1 MGIMHLLKVN
11 LGPSGSNSS
20 GAQSGVLRQYFEDGL
35 KDRRT
40 VASPLEMAEERRL
53 ERLSAML
60 KRRGIVLPAFDIYGG
75 VSGLIDY
82 GPVGAAIRR
91 RLTQKWVDHWLSHG
105 DIVEIDSPTITPES
119 VLVASGHVGEFNDLM
134 TECRAC
140 SSVFRA
146 DHLVEHL
153 HPNADSLAADAVD
166 DLLASGIECPSC
178 SDAAWTAAKPMN
190 LMFSTQ
196 IGAMSSGRTAYM
208 RPETA
213 QGMFMLYP
221 ALYRHFRQKLPF
233 GAIQTGKGYR
243 NEISPRQGMIRLREF
258 NMAELEYF
266 IDPDNPPSV
275 DLARRT
281 EIVSLVP
288 DPDGPHAGETR
299 MGFGAAL
306 DAGIVRH
313 STVAWFLARTWDFLV
328 EVGIDPA
335 QIRFRQHAST
345 EMAHYA
351 ADCWDCEIHGEHG
364 WIECVGI
371 ANRTCHDL
379 ESHEAHSKAKGLR
392 AWRQFAEPRTQTI
405 ERLAPN
411 GAVVGPTFR
420 ADAGAVVAALEA
432 LSELPDELPF
442 ELELADG
449 RSVTIDS
456 SMVERRTET
465 ANVSGEWFTP
475 HVIEPAF
482 GIDRIIWHVL
492 DHAYEEA
499 QKEGE
504 DYTFL
509 RLAEGISSVDCV
521 VLPLFDKDGMPDLAR
536 EITSAIN
543 SLPRARA
550 EMDSSK
556 SIGRRYAR
564 ADEIGI
570 PWALTIDHTSLED
583 GSVTIRR
590 RDDQM
595 QVRAFVDEI
604 LDRMAAGTIQELF

>member
-1 MGIMHLLKVN
+1 MKD
-11 LGPSGSNSS
+11 
-20 GAQSGVLRQYFEDGL
+20 DGL
-35 KDRRT
+35 
-40 VASPLEMAEERRL
+40 VAELLYMADEGRL
-53 ERLSAML
+53 ERMSAML
-60 KRRGIVLPAFDIYGG
+60 RRRGVVLPAFDIYGG

-82 GPVGAAIRR
+82 GPVGASIRR

-105 DIVEIDSPTITPES
+105 DIVEIDSPTITPEA

-134 TECRAC
+134 TECKGC
-140 SSVFRA
+140 GSVFRA

-153 HPNADSLAADAVD
+153 HPNADSLNSDEID
-166 DLLASGIECPSC
+166 KLLSTGIECPSC
-178 SDAAWTAAKPMN
+178 SESAWTSAQPMN
-190 LMFSTQ
+190 LMFSTK
-196 IGAMSSGRTAYM
+196 IGAMSAGRTAYM

-266 IDPDNPPSV
+266 IDPENPPIA
-275 DLARRT
+275 DLNRRT
-281 EIVSLVP
+281 EIISLVP
-288 DPDGPHAGETR
+288 DPDGPHAGESR
-299 MGFGAAL
+299 MSFGTAL
-306 DAGIVRH
+306 DAGIIRH
-313 STVAWFLARTWDFLV
+313 PTVAWFLARTWDFLV
-328 EVGIDPA
+328 EVGINPEK
-335 QIRFRQHAST
+335 IRFRQHAST

-351 ADCWDCEIHGEHG
+351 EDCWDCEIHGEHG

-379 ESHEAHSKAKGLR
+379 ESHEAHSNTKSLR
-392 AWRQFAEPRTQTI
+392 AWRQFDQPRSQTLD
-405 ERLAPN
+405 RLVPN
-411 GAVVGPTFR
+411 GAVIGPTFR
-420 ADAGAVVAALEA
+420 GEAGAVVSALEA
-432 LSELPDELPF
+432 LTKLPDSLPF
-442 ELELADG
+442 ELTLANG
-449 RSVTIDS
+449 NSVSIDQT
-456 SMVERRTET
+456 MVERRIET
-465 ANVSGEWFTP
+465 VNVSGEWFTP

-499 QKEGE
+499 EKEGE
-504 DYTFL
+504 AYTYL
-509 RLAEGISSVDCV
+509 RLSEGISNVDCV
-521 VLPLFDKDGMPDLAR
+521 VLPLFDKDGMPELAR

-543 SLPRARA
+543 ALPHSRA

-564 ADEIGI
+564 ADEIGV
-570 PWALTIDHTSLED
+570 PWALTVDHTSLED
-583 GSVTIRR
+583 GSVTVRR
-590 RDDQM
+590 RDDQL

-604 LDRMAAGTIQELF
+604 LARMTNGTMQELF

>member
-1 MGIMHLLKVN
+1 MKD
-11 LGPSGSNSS
+11 
-20 GAQSGVLRQYFEDGL
+20 DGL
-35 KDRRT
+35 
-40 VASPLEMAEERRL
+40 VAEVLDMADEGRL
-53 ERLSAML
+53 ERMSAML
-60 KRRGIVLPAFDIYGG
+60 RRRGVVLPAFDIYGG

-82 GPVGAAIRR
+82 GPVGASIRR

-105 DIVEIDSPTITPES
+105 DIVEIDSPTITPEA

-134 TECRAC
+134 TECKGC
-140 SSVFRA
+140 GSVFRA

-153 HPNADSLAADAVD
+153 HPNADSLDSD
-166 DLLASGIECPSC
+166 EIDKLLSTGIECPSC
-178 SDAAWTAAKPMN
+178 SESAWTSAQPMN
-190 LMFSTQ
+190 LMFSTK
-196 IGAMSSGRTAYM
+196 IGAMSAGRTAYM

-266 IDPDNPPSV
+266 IDPENPPIA
-275 DLARRT
+275 DLTRRT
-281 EIVSLVP
+281 EIISLVP
-288 DPDGPHAGETR
+288 DPDGPHAGESR
-299 MGFGAAL
+299 MSFGAAL
-306 DAGIVRH
+306 DAGIIRH
-313 STVAWFLARTWDFLV
+313 PTVAWFLARTWDFLV
-328 EVGIDPA
+328 EVGINPTK
-335 QIRFRQHAST
+335 IRFRQHAST

-351 ADCWDCEIHGEHG
+351 EDCWDCEIHGEHG

-379 ESHEAHSKAKGLR
+379 ESHEAHSNTKSLR
-392 AWRQFAEPRTQTI
+392 AWRQFDQPRSQTLD
-405 ERLAPN
+405 RLVPN
-411 GAVVGPTFR
+411 GAVIGPTFR
-420 ADAGAVVAALEA
+420 GEAGAVVAALEA
-432 LSELPDELPF
+432 LTELPDSLPF
-442 ELELADG
+442 ELTLANG
-449 RSVTIDS
+449 NSVSIDET
-456 SMVERRTET
+456 MVERRIET
-465 ANVSGEWFTP
+465 VNVSGEWFTP

-499 QKEGE
+499 EKEGE
-504 DYTFL
+504 AYTFL
-509 RLAEGISSVDCV
+509 RLSEGISNVDCV
-521 VLPLFDKDGMPDLAR
+521 VLPLFDKDGMPELAR

-543 SLPRARA
+543 ALPHSRA

-564 ADEIGI
+564 ADEIGV
-570 PWALTIDHTSLED
+570 PWALTVDHTSLED

-590 RDDQM
+590 RDDQL

-604 LDRMAAGTIQELF
+604 LARMTNGTMQELF

>member
-1 MGIMHLLKVN
+1 M
-11 LGPSGSNSS
+11 
-20 GAQSGVLRQYFEDGL
+20 

-105 DIVEIDSPTITPES
+105 DIVEIDSPTITPEA

-140 SSVFRA
+140 GSVFRA

-153 HPNADSLAADAVD
+153 HPNADSLAADAID
-166 DLLASGIECPSC
+166 GLLASGIECPSC
-178 SDAAWTAAKPMN
+178 SDTAWTAAQPMN

-196 IGAMSSGRTAYM
+196 IGAMSAGRTAFM

-266 IDPDNPPSV
+266 IDPENPPSA

-281 EIVSLVP
+281 EIVTLVP

-313 STVAWFLARTWDFLV
+313 STVACFLARTWDFLV
-328 EVGIDPA
+328 GVGIDPA

-392 AWRQFAEPRTQTI
+392 AWRQFAEPRTQTV

-432 LSELPDELPF
+432 LNELPDELPF
-442 ELELADG
+442 ELQLADG

-521 VLPLFDKDGMPDLAR
+521 VLPLFDKDGMPELAR

-550 EMDSSK
+550 EMDSSR

-570 PWALTIDHTSLED
+570 PWALTVDHTSLED

-604 LDRMAAGTIQELF
+604 LGRMAAGTIQELF

>member
-1 MGIMHLLKVN
+1 MKD
-11 LGPSGSNSS
+11 
-20 GAQSGVLRQYFEDGL
+20 DGL
-35 KDRRT
+35 
-40 VASPLEMAEERRL
+40 VAELLDMADEGRL
-53 ERLSAML
+53 ERMSAML
-60 KRRGIVLPAFDIYGG
+60 RRRGVVLPAFDIYGG

-82 GPVGAAIRR
+82 GPVGASIRR

-105 DIVEIDSPTITPES
+105 DIVEIDSPTITPEA

-134 TECRAC
+134 TECKGC
-140 SSVFRA
+140 GSGFRA

-153 HPNADSLAADAVD
+153 HPNADSLNSDEID
-166 DLLASGIECPSC
+166 KLLSTGIECPSC
-178 SDAAWTAAKPMN
+178 SESAWTSAQPMN
-190 LMFSTQ
+190 LMFSTK
-196 IGAMSSGRTAYM
+196 IGAMSAGRTAYM

-266 IDPDNPPSV
+266 IDPENPPIV
-275 DLARRT
+275 DLNRRT
-281 EIVSLVP
+281 EIISLVP
-288 DPDGPHAGETR
+288 DPDGPHAGESR
-299 MGFGAAL
+299 MSFGAAL
-306 DAGIVRH
+306 DAGIIRH
-313 STVAWFLARTWDFLV
+313 PTVAWFLARTWDFLV
-328 EVGIDPA
+328 EVGINPEK
-335 QIRFRQHAST
+335 IRFRQHAST

-351 ADCWDCEIHGEHG
+351 EDCWDCEIHGEHG

-379 ESHEAHSKAKGLR
+379 ESHEAHSNTKSLR
-392 AWRQFAEPRTQTI
+392 AWRQFDQPRSQTLD
-405 ERLAPN
+405 RLVPN
-411 GAVVGPTFR
+411 GAVIGPTFR
-420 ADAGAVVAALEA
+420 GEAGAVVSALEA
-432 LSELPDELPF
+432 LTKLPDSLPF
-442 ELELADG
+442 ELTLANG
-449 RSVTIDS
+449 NSVSIDET
-456 SMVERRTET
+456 MVERRIET
-465 ANVSGEWFTP
+465 VNVSGEWFTP

-499 QKEGE
+499 EKEGE
-504 DYTFL
+504 AYTYL
-509 RLAEGISSVDCV
+509 RLSEGISNVDCV
-521 VLPLFDKDGMPDLAR
+521 VLPLFDKDGMPELAR

-543 SLPRARA
+543 ALPHSRA

-564 ADEIGI
+564 ADEIGV
-570 PWALTIDHTSLED
+570 PWALTVDHTSLED
-583 GSVTIRR
+583 GSVTVRR
-590 RDDQM
+590 RDDQL

-604 LDRMAAGTIQELF
+604 LARMTNGTMQELF

>member
-1 MGIMHLLKVN
+1 MVFPSISRTSSQGGWLVILAHLL
-11 LGPSGSNSS
+11 
-20 GAQSGVLRQYFEDGL
+20 EDGFT
-35 KDRRT
+35 DGGT
-40 VASPLEMAEERRL
+40 VASLLDMAEERRL

-60 KRRGIVLPAFDIYGG
+60 RRRGIVLPAFEIYGG

-105 DIVEIDSPTITPES
+105 DIVEIDSPTITPEN

-134 TECRAC
+134 TECKAC
-140 SSVFRA
+140 GSVFRA
-146 DHLVEHL
+146 DHLIEHL
-153 HPNADSLAADAVD
+153 HPNAESLGAKEVD
-166 DLLASGIECPSC
+166 GLLGTGVECPSC
-178 SDAAWTAAKPMN
+178 SDAAWTASQPMN
-190 LMFSTQ
+190 LMFTTS
-196 IGAMSSGRTAYM
+196 IGAMSAGRTAYM

-266 IDPDNPPSV
+266 IDPEQPPSA
-275 DLARRT
+275 DLSRRSET
-281 EIVSLVP
+281 VILVP
-288 DPDGPHAGETR
+288 DPDGPHSGETR
-299 MGFGAAL
+299 MSFGAAL
-306 DAGIVRH
+306 GAGIIRH
-313 STVAWFLARTWDFLV
+313 PTVAWFLARTWDFLV
-328 EVGIDPA
+328 EVGIDPGR
-335 QIRFRQHAST
+335 IRFRQHAST

-392 AWRQFAEPRTQTI
+392 AWRQFAQPRSQTI

-411 GAVVGPTFR
+411 GAIIGPTFR
-420 ADAGAVVAALEA
+420 ADAGAVVTALEGLA
-432 LSELPDELPF
+432 ELPNELPF
-442 ELELADG
+442 ELTLADG
-449 RSVTIDS
+449 RSVTIES
-456 SMVERRTET
+456 NMVERRTET
-465 ANVSGEWFTP
+465 ANISGEWFTP

-509 RLAEGISSVDCV
+509 RLAEGVSSVDCV
-521 VLPLFDKDGMPDLAR
+521 VLPLFDKDGMPDLAC
-536 EITSAIN
+536 EVTAAIN
-543 SLPRARA
+543 ALPHSRA

-564 ADEIGI
+564 ADEIGV
-570 PWALTIDHTSLED
+570 PWALTVDHTSLED
-583 GSVTIRR
+583 GSVTVRR
-590 RDDQM
+590 RDDQV
-595 QVRAFVDEI
+595 QIRAFIDEI
-604 LDRMAAGTIQELF
+604 LQHLAAGTMQNLF

>member
-1 MGIMHLLKVN
+1 MKD
-11 LGPSGSNSS
+11 
-20 GAQSGVLRQYFEDGL
+20 DGL
-35 KDRRT
+35 
-40 VASPLEMAEERRL
+40 VAELLDMADEGRL
-53 ERLSAML
+53 ERMSAML
-60 KRRGIVLPAFDIYGG
+60 RRRGVVLPAFDIYGG

-82 GPVGAAIRR
+82 GPVGASIRR

-105 DIVEIDSPTITPES
+105 DIVEIDSPTITPEA

-134 TECRAC
+134 TECKGC
-140 SSVFRA
+140 GSVFRA

-153 HPNADSLAADAVD
+153 HPNADSLNSDEID
-166 DLLASGIECPSC
+166 KLLSTGIECPSC
-178 SDAAWTAAKPMN
+178 SESAWTSAQPMN
-190 LMFSTQ
+190 LMFSTK
-196 IGAMSSGRTAYM
+196 IGAMSAGRTAYM

-266 IDPDNPPSV
+266 IDPENPPIV
-275 DLARRT
+275 DLNRRT

-288 DPDGPHAGETR
+288 DPDGPHAGESR
-299 MGFGAAL
+299 MSFGAAL

-313 STVAWFLARTWDFLV
+313 PTVAWFLARTWDFLV
-328 EVGIDPA
+328 EVGINPGK
-335 QIRFRQHAST
+335 IRFRQHAST

-351 ADCWDCEIHGEHG
+351 EDCWDCEIHGEHG

-379 ESHEAHSKAKGLR
+379 ESHEAHSNTKSLR
-392 AWRQFAEPRTQTI
+392 AWRQFDQPRSQTLD
-405 ERLAPN
+405 RLVPN
-411 GAVVGPTFR
+411 GAVIGPTFR
-420 ADAGAVVAALEA
+420 GEAGAVVAALEA
-432 LSELPDELPF
+432 LTELPDSLPF
-442 ELELADG
+442 ELTLANG
-449 RSVTIDS
+449 NSVSIDET
-456 SMVERRTET
+456 MVERRIET
-465 ANVSGEWFTP
+465 VNVSGEWFTP

-499 QKEGE
+499 EKEGE
-504 DYTFL
+504 AYTYL
-509 RLAEGISSVDCV
+509 RLSEGISNVDCV
-521 VLPLFDKDGMPDLAR
+521 VLPLFDKDGMPELAR

-543 SLPRARA
+543 ALPHSRAD
-550 EMDSSK
+550 MDSSK

-570 PWALTIDHTSLED
+570 PWALTVDHTSLED
-583 GSVTIRR
+583 GSVTVRR
-590 RDDQM
+590 RDDQL

-604 LDRMAAGTIQELF
+604 LARMTNGTMQELF

>member
-1 MGIMHLLKVN
+1 LKD
-11 LGPSGSNSS
+11 
-20 GAQSGVLRQYFEDGL
+20 DGL
-35 KDRRT
+35 
-40 VASPLEMAEERRL
+40 VAELLDMADEGRL
-53 ERLSAML
+53 ERMAAML
-60 KRRGIVLPAFDIYGG
+60 RRRGVVLPAFDIYGG

-82 GPVGAAIRR
+82 GPVGASIRR

-105 DIVEIDSPTITPES
+105 DIVEIDSPTITPEA

-134 TECRAC
+134 TECKGC
-140 SSVFRA
+140 GSVFRA

-153 HPNADSLAADAVD
+153 YPNADSLNSDEID
-166 DLLASGIECPSC
+166 KLLSTGIECPSC
-178 SDAAWTAAKPMN
+178 SESAWTTAQPMN
-190 LMFSTQ
+190 LMFSTK
-196 IGAMSSGRTAYM
+196 IGAMSAGRTAYM

-266 IDPDNPPSV
+266 IDPENPPIAN
-275 DLARRT
+275 LNRRT
-281 EIVSLVP
+281 EIISLVP
-288 DPDGPHAGETR
+288 DPDGPHAGESR
-299 MGFGAAL
+299 MSFGAAL

-313 STVAWFLARTWDFLV
+313 PTVAWFLARTWDFLID
-328 EVGIDPA
+328 VGINPA
-335 QIRFRQHAST
+335 KIRFRQHAST

-351 ADCWDCEIHGEHG
+351 DDCWDCEIHGEHG

-379 ESHEAHSKAKGLR
+379 ESHEAHSNTKSLR
-392 AWRQFAEPRTQTI
+392 AWRQFDQPRSQTLD
-405 ERLAPN
+405 RLVPN
-411 GAVVGPTFR
+411 GAVIGPTFR
-420 ADAGAVVAALEA
+420 GEAGAVVAALES
-432 LSELPDELPF
+432 LTELPDSLPF
-442 ELELADG
+442 ELTLANG
-449 RSVTIDS
+449 NSVSIDEN
-456 SMVERRTET
+456 MVERRIDTV
-465 ANVSGEWFTP
+465 NVSGEWFTP

-499 QKEGE
+499 EKEGE
-504 DYTFL
+504 AYTFL
-509 RLAEGISSVDCV
+509 RLSEGISNVDCV
-521 VLPLFDKDGMPDLAR
+521 VLPLFDKDGMPELAR

-543 SLPRARA
+543 ALPHSRA

-564 ADEIGI
+564 ADEIGV
-570 PWALTIDHTSLED
+570 PWALTVDHTSLED
-583 GSVTIRR
+583 GSVTVRR
-590 RDDQM
+590 RDDQL

-604 LDRMAAGTIQELF
+604 LARMTNGTMQELF

>member
-1 MGIMHLLKVN
+1 MKD
-11 LGPSGSNSS
+11 
-20 GAQSGVLRQYFEDGL
+20 DGL
-35 KDRRT
+35 
-40 VASPLEMAEERRL
+40 VAEVLDMADEGRL
-53 ERLSAML
+53 ERMSAML
-60 KRRGIVLPAFDIYGG
+60 RRRGVVLPAFDIYGG

-82 GPVGAAIRR
+82 GPVGASIRR

-105 DIVEIDSPTITPES
+105 DIVEIDSPTITPEA

-134 TECRAC
+134 TECKGC
-140 SSVFRA
+140 GSVFRA

-153 HPNADSLAADAVD
+153 HPNADSLDSD
-166 DLLASGIECPSC
+166 EIDKLLSTGIECPSC
-178 SDAAWTAAKPMN
+178 SESAWTSAQPMN
-190 LMFSTQ
+190 LMFSTK
-196 IGAMSSGRTAYM
+196 IGAMSAGRTAYM

-266 IDPDNPPSV
+266 IDPENPPIA
-275 DLARRT
+275 DLTRRT
-281 EIVSLVP
+281 EIISLVP
-288 DPDGPHAGETR
+288 DPDGPHAGEAR
-299 MGFGAAL
+299 MSFGAAL
-306 DAGIVRH
+306 DAGIIRH
-313 STVAWFLARTWDFLV
+313 PTVAWFLARTWDFLV
-328 EVGIDPA
+328 EVGINPTK
-335 QIRFRQHAST
+335 IRFRQHAST

-351 ADCWDCEIHGEHG
+351 EDCWDCEIHGEHG

-379 ESHEAHSKAKGLR
+379 ESHEAHSNTKSLR
-392 AWRQFAEPRTQTI
+392 AWRQFDQPRSQTLD
-405 ERLAPN
+405 RLVPN
-411 GAVVGPTFR
+411 GAVIGPTFR
-420 ADAGAVVAALEA
+420 GEAGAVVAALEA
-432 LSELPDELPF
+432 LTELPDSLPF
-442 ELELADG
+442 ELTLANG
-449 RSVTIDS
+449 NSVSIDET
-456 SMVERRTET
+456 MVERRIET
-465 ANVSGEWFTP
+465 VNVSGEWFTP

-499 QKEGE
+499 EKEGE
-504 DYTFL
+504 AYTFL
-509 RLAEGISSVDCV
+509 RLSEGISNVDCV
-521 VLPLFDKDGMPDLAR
+521 VLPLFDKDGMPELAR

-543 SLPRARA
+543 ALPHSRA

-564 ADEIGI
+564 ADEIGV
-570 PWALTIDHTSLED
+570 PWALTVDHTSLED

-590 RDDQM
+590 RDDQL

-604 LDRMAAGTIQELF
+604 LARMTNGTMQELF

>member
-1 MGIMHLLKVN
+1 MVN
-11 LGPSGSNSS
+11 LGSSGSNSS
-20 GAQSGVLRQYFEDGL
+20 GAQSGVLGQWFEDGL

-53 ERLSAML
+53 DRLSAML
-60 KRRGIVLPAFDIYGG
+60 RRRGIVLPAFDIYGG

-91 RLTQKWVDHWLSHG
+91 RLTQKWIDHWLSHG
-105 DIVEIDSPTITPES
+105 DIVEIDSPTITPEA

-140 SSVFRA
+140 GSAFRA

-166 DLLASGIECPSC
+166 GLLASGIECPSC
-178 SDAAWTAAKPMN
+178 SDAAWTAAQPMN

-196 IGAMSSGRTAYM
+196 IGAMSSGRTAFM

-266 IDPDNPPSV
+266 IDPENPPHV

-281 EIVSLVP
+281 EIVTLVP
-288 DPDGPHAGETR
+288 DPDGPYAGETR
-299 MGFGAAL
+299 MGFGSAL

-392 AWRQFAEPRTQTI
+392 AWRQFAEPRTQTV

-442 ELELADG
+442 ELQLSDG

-521 VLPLFDKDGMPDLAR
+521 VLPLFDKEGMPELAR

-590 RDDQM
+590 RDDQI

-604 LDRMAAGTIQELF
+604 LGRMAAGTIQELF

>member
-1 MGIMHLLKVN
+1 MKD
-11 LGPSGSNSS
+11 
-20 GAQSGVLRQYFEDGL
+20 DGL
-35 KDRRT
+35 
-40 VASPLEMAEERRL
+40 VAELLYMADEGRL
-53 ERLSAML
+53 ERMSAML
-60 KRRGIVLPAFDIYGG
+60 RRRGVVLPAFDIYGG

-82 GPVGAAIRR
+82 GPVGASIRR

-105 DIVEIDSPTITPES
+105 DIVEIDSPTITPEA

-134 TECRAC
+134 TECKGC
-140 SSVFRA
+140 GSVFRA

-153 HPNADSLAADAVD
+153 HPNADSLNSDEID
-166 DLLASGIECPSC
+166 KLLSTGIECPSC
-178 SDAAWTAAKPMN
+178 SESAWTSAQPMN
-190 LMFSTQ
+190 LMFSTK
-196 IGAMSSGRTAYM
+196 IGAMSAGRTAYM

-266 IDPDNPPSV
+266 IDPENPPIA
-275 DLARRT
+275 DLNRRT
-281 EIVSLVP
+281 EIISLVP
-288 DPDGPHAGETR
+288 DPDGPHAGESR
-299 MGFGAAL
+299 MSFGAAL
-306 DAGIVRH
+306 DAGIIRH
-313 STVAWFLARTWDFLV
+313 PTVAWFLARTWDFLV
-328 EVGIDPA
+328 EVGINPEK
-335 QIRFRQHAST
+335 IRFRQHAST

-351 ADCWDCEIHGEHG
+351 EDCWDCEIHGEHG

-379 ESHEAHSKAKGLR
+379 ESHEAHSNTKSLR
-392 AWRQFAEPRTQTI
+392 AWRQFDQPRSQTLD
-405 ERLAPN
+405 RLVPN
-411 GAVVGPTFR
+411 GAVIGPTFR
-420 ADAGAVVAALEA
+420 GEAGAVVSALEA
-432 LSELPDELPF
+432 LTKLPDSLPF
-442 ELELADG
+442 ELTLANG
-449 RSVTIDS
+449 NSVSIDQT
-456 SMVERRTET
+456 MVERRIET
-465 ANVSGEWFTP
+465 VNVSGEWFTP

-499 QKEGE
+499 EKEGE
-504 DYTFL
+504 AYTYL
-509 RLAEGISSVDCV
+509 RLSEGISNVDCV
-521 VLPLFDKDGMPDLAR
+521 VLPLFDKDGMPELAR

-543 SLPRARA
+543 ALPHSRA

-564 ADEIGI
+564 ADEIGV
-570 PWALTIDHTSLED
+570 PWALTVDHTSLED
-583 GSVTIRR
+583 GSVTVRR
-590 RDDQM
+590 RDDQL

-604 LDRMAAGTIQELF
+604 LARMTNGTMQELF

>member
-1 MGIMHLLKVN
+1 MKD
-11 LGPSGSNSS
+11 
-20 GAQSGVLRQYFEDGL
+20 DGL
-35 KDRRT
+35 
-40 VASPLEMAEERRL
+40 VAELLDMADEGRL
-53 ERLSAML
+53 ERMSAML
-60 KRRGIVLPAFDIYGG
+60 RRRGVVLPAFDIYGG

-82 GPVGAAIRR
+82 GPVGASIRR

-105 DIVEIDSPTITPES
+105 DIVEIDSPTITPEA

-134 TECRAC
+134 TECKGC
-140 SSVFRA
+140 GSVFRA

-153 HPNADSLAADAVD
+153 HPNADSLNSDEID
-166 DLLASGIECPSC
+166 KLLSTGIECPSC
-178 SDAAWTAAKPMN
+178 SESAWTSAQPMN
-190 LMFSTQ
+190 LMFSTK
-196 IGAMSSGRTAYM
+196 IGAMSAGRTAYM

-266 IDPDNPPSV
+266 IDPENPPIV
-275 DLARRT
+275 DLNRRT

-288 DPDGPHAGETR
+288 DPDGPHAGESR
-299 MGFGAAL
+299 MSFGAAL

-313 STVAWFLARTWDFLV
+313 PTVAWFLARTWDFLV
-328 EVGIDPA
+328 EVGINPA
-335 QIRFRQHAST
+335 KIRFRQHAST

-351 ADCWDCEIHGEHG
+351 EDCWDCEIHGEHG

-379 ESHEAHSKAKGLR
+379 ESHEAHSNTKSLR
-392 AWRQFAEPRTQTI
+392 AWRQFDQPRSQTLD
-405 ERLAPN
+405 RLVPN
-411 GAVVGPTFR
+411 GAVIGPTFR
-420 ADAGAVVAALEA
+420 GEAGAVVAALEA
-432 LSELPDELPF
+432 LTDLPDSLPF
-442 ELELADG
+442 ELTLANG
-449 RSVTIDS
+449 NSVSIDET
-456 SMVERRTET
+456 MVERRIET
-465 ANVSGEWFTP
+465 VNVSGEWFTP

-499 QKEGE
+499 EKEGE
-504 DYTFL
+504 AYTFL
-509 RLAEGISSVDCV
+509 RLSEGISNVDCV
-521 VLPLFDKDGMPDLAR
+521 VLPLFDKDGMPELAR

-543 SLPRARA
+543 ALPHSRA

-564 ADEIGI
+564 ADEIGV
-570 PWALTIDHTSLED
+570 PWALTVDHTSLED

-590 RDDQM
+590 RDDQL

-604 LDRMAAGTIQELF
+604 LARMTNGTMQELF

>member
-1 MGIMHLLKVN
+1 MVN
-11 LGPSGSNSS
+11 LGSSGSNSS
-20 GAQSGVLRQYFEDGL
+20 GAQSGVLGQWFEDGL

-53 ERLSAML
+53 DRLSAML
-60 KRRGIVLPAFDIYGG
+60 RRRGIVLPAFDIYGG

-105 DIVEIDSPTITPES
+105 DIVEIDSPTITPEA

-140 SSVFRA
+140 GSAFRA

-166 DLLASGIECPSC
+166 GLLASGIECPSC
-178 SDAAWTAAKPMN
+178 SDAAWTAAQPMN

-196 IGAMSSGRTAYM
+196 IGAMSSGRTAFM

-266 IDPDNPPSV
+266 IDPENPPSV

-281 EIVSLVP
+281 EIVTLVP

-392 AWRQFAEPRTQTI
+392 AWRQFAEPRTQTV

-442 ELELADG
+442 ELQLSDG

-521 VLPLFDKDGMPDLAR
+521 VLPLFDKEGMPELAR

-570 PWALTIDHTSLED
+570 PWALTVDHTSLED

-604 LDRMAAGTIQELF
+604 LERMAAGTIQELF

>member
-1 MGIMHLLKVN
+1 LKD
-11 LGPSGSNSS
+11 
-20 GAQSGVLRQYFEDGL
+20 DGL
-35 KDRRT
+35 
-40 VASPLEMAEERRL
+40 VAELLDMADEGRL
-53 ERLSAML
+53 ERMSAML
-60 KRRGIVLPAFDIYGG
+60 RRRGVVLPAFDIYGG

-82 GPVGAAIRR
+82 GPVGASIRR
-91 RLTQKWVDHWLSHG
+91 RLTQKWVDHWLTHG
-105 DIVEIDSPTITPES
+105 DIVEIDSPTITPEA

-134 TECRAC
+134 TECKGC
-140 SSVFRA
+140 GSVFRA

-153 HPNADSLAADAVD
+153 HPNADSLNSDEID
-166 DLLASGIECPSC
+166 KLLSTGIECPSC
-178 SDAAWTAAKPMN
+178 SESAWTTAQPMN
-190 LMFSTQ
+190 LMFSTK
-196 IGAMSSGRTAYM
+196 IGAMSAGRTAYM

-266 IDPDNPPSV
+266 IDPENPPIA
-275 DLARRT
+275 DLNRRT
-281 EIVSLVP
+281 EIISLVP
-288 DPDGPHAGETR
+288 DPDGPHAGESR
-299 MGFGAAL
+299 MSFGAAL

-313 STVAWFLARTWDFLV
+313 PTVAWFLARTWDFLI
-328 EVGIDPA
+328 EVGINPA
-335 QIRFRQHAST
+335 KIRFRQHAST

-351 ADCWDCEIHGEHG
+351 EDCWDCEIHGEHG

-379 ESHEAHSKAKGLR
+379 ESHEAHSNTKSLR
-392 AWRQFAEPRTQTI
+392 AWRQFDQPRSQTLD
-405 ERLAPN
+405 RLVPN
-411 GAVVGPTFR
+411 GAVIGPTFR
-420 ADAGAVVAALEA
+420 GDAGAVVAALES
-432 LSELPDELPF
+432 LTELPDSLPF
-442 ELELADG
+442 ELTLANG
-449 RSVTIDS
+449 NSVSIDET
-456 SMVERRTET
+456 MVERRMET
-465 ANVSGEWFTP
+465 VTVSGEWFTP

-499 QKEGE
+499 EKEGE
-504 DYTFL
+504 AYTFL
-509 RLAEGISSVDCV
+509 RLSEGISNVDCV
-521 VLPLFDKDGMPDLAR
+521 VLPLFDKDGMPELAR

-543 SLPRARA
+543 ALPHSRA

-564 ADEIGI
+564 ADEIGV
-570 PWALTIDHTSLED
+570 PWALTVDHTSLED

-590 RDDQM
+590 RDDQL

-604 LDRMAAGTIQELF
+604 LARMTNGTMQELF

>member
-1 MGIMHLLKVN
+1 LKD
-11 LGPSGSNSS
+11 
-20 GAQSGVLRQYFEDGL
+20 DGL
-35 KDRRT
+35 
-40 VASPLEMAEERRL
+40 VAELLYMADEGRL
-53 ERLSAML
+53 ERMSAML
-60 KRRGIVLPAFDIYGG
+60 RRRGVVLPAFDIYGG

-82 GPVGAAIRR
+82 GPVGASIRR

-105 DIVEIDSPTITPES
+105 DIVEIDSPTITPEA

-134 TECRAC
+134 TECKGC
-140 SSVFRA
+140 GSVFRA

-153 HPNADSLAADAVD
+153 HPNADSLNSDEID
-166 DLLASGIECPSC
+166 KLLSTGIECPSC
-178 SDAAWTAAKPMN
+178 SESAWTSAQPMN
-190 LMFSTQ
+190 LMFSTK
-196 IGAMSSGRTAYM
+196 IGAMSAGRTAYM

-266 IDPDNPPSV
+266 IDPENPPIA
-275 DLARRT
+275 DLNRRT
-281 EIVSLVP
+281 EIISLVP
-288 DPDGPHAGETR
+288 DPDGPHAGESR
-299 MGFGAAL
+299 MSFGAAL
-306 DAGIVRH
+306 DAGIIRH
-313 STVAWFLARTWDFLV
+313 PTVAWFLARTWDFLV
-328 EVGIDPA
+328 EVGINPEK
-335 QIRFRQHAST
+335 IRFRQHAST

-351 ADCWDCEIHGEHG
+351 EDCWDCEIHGEHG

-379 ESHEAHSKAKGLR
+379 ESHEAHSNTKSLR
-392 AWRQFAEPRTQTI
+392 AWRQFDQPRSQTLD
-405 ERLAPN
+405 RLVPN
-411 GAVVGPTFR
+411 GAVIGPTFR
-420 ADAGAVVAALEA
+420 GEAGAVVSALEA
-432 LSELPDELPF
+432 LTKLPDSLPF
-442 ELELADG
+442 ELTLANG
-449 RSVTIDS
+449 NSVSIDQT
-456 SMVERRTET
+456 MVERRIET
-465 ANVSGEWFTP
+465 VNVSGEWFTP

-499 QKEGE
+499 EKEGE
-504 DYTFL
+504 AYTYL
-509 RLAEGISSVDCV
+509 RLSEGISNVDCV
-521 VLPLFDKDGMPDLAR
+521 VLPLFDKDGMPELAR

-543 SLPRARA
+543 ALPHSRA

-564 ADEIGI
+564 ADEIGV
-570 PWALTIDHTSLED
+570 PWALTVDHTSLED
-583 GSVTIRR
+583 GSVTVRR
-590 RDDQM
+590 RDDQL

-604 LDRMAAGTIQELF
+604 LARMTNGTMQELF

>member
-1 MGIMHLLKVN
+1 MVN
-11 LGPSGSNSS
+11 LGSSGSNSS
-20 GAQSGVLRQYFEDGL
+20 GAQSGVLGQWFEDGL

-53 ERLSAML
+53 DRLSAML
-60 KRRGIVLPAFDIYGG
+60 RRRGIVLPAFDIYGG

-91 RLTQKWVDHWLSHG
+91 RLTQKWIDHWLSHG
-105 DIVEIDSPTITPES
+105 DIVEIDSPTITPEA

-140 SSVFRA
+140 GSAFRA

-166 DLLASGIECPSC
+166 GLLASGIECPSC
-178 SDAAWTAAKPMN
+178 SDAAWTAAQPMN

-196 IGAMSSGRTAYM
+196 IGAMSSGRTAFM

-266 IDPDNPPSV
+266 IDPENPPNV

-392 AWRQFAEPRTQTI
+392 AWRQFAEPRTQTV

-442 ELELADG
+442 ELQLSDG

-509 RLAEGISSVDCV
+509 RLTEGISSVDCV
-521 VLPLFDKDGMPDLAR
+521 VLPLFDKEGMPELAR

-570 PWALTIDHTSLED
+570 PWALTVDHTSLED

-604 LDRMAAGTIQELF
+604 LERMAAGTIQELF